1 MTAAAVSLLA
11 DALQGV
17 ALSDSAPVDDPATT
31 ESESDWSDAELRE
44 ADSHGNGAPPSAA
57 QGSGRPWAH
66 VSRAR
71 RRRREAK
78 AREAQM
84 RFQGAVAAEDGDA
97 EGSGVFLGDLDASAA
112 IHVLSHLS
120 PVDRARVAAC
130 RRSERAAL
138 ASPGSRAH
146 HPSQFEHH
154 HPGRLAVQRQP
165 GRPRFPRRAR
175 ARRSSN
181 LGGSADRGAVGP
193 LGVGA
198 LDDDAAGHLADAA
211 WREVDLRGA
220 ATPPP
225 SPPSARWRAAPSAAS
240 TSPDPAACAGVR
252 FWSSRADPQLRTLRA
267 ASLGDTGKFSAR
279 DCELV
284 FAACP
289 SLETFECDVGVSAAK
304 VKVDG
309 EYVRGT
315 AERDVAELLAKPQTR
330 VRRVKI
336 HSADAESASEMAV
349 AVAIAAADDRVRSL
363 DVSWGLKL
371 SDGAAA
377 GVADAMERHG
387 RAFPC
392 GDWPCERRTC
402 TTKGPSPSRGASSAR
417 RTRWRNTRRR
427 WRRRRGFARRA
438 KTATGTRARRRFP
451 NIGNRSAGSVGS
463 ISAPT

>member
-138 ASPGSRAH
+138 ASPGSAH
-146 HPSQFEHH
+146 TTPRSSNTTTPVGSPFSAS
-154 HPGRLAVQRQP
+154 PAGR
-165 GRPRFPRRAR
+165 GFPRRR

-240 TSPDPAACAGVR
+240 TSPDPAACAG
-252 FWSSRADPQLRTLRA
+252 
-267 ASLGDTGKFSAR
+267 
-279 DCELV
+279 
-284 FAACP
+284 
-289 SLETFECDVGVSAAK
+289 
-304 VKVDG
+304 
-309 EYVRGT
+309 
-315 AERDVAELLAKPQTR
+315 
-330 VRRVKI
+330 
-336 HSADAESASEMAV
+336 
-349 AVAIAAADDRVRSL
+349 
-363 DVSWGLKL
+363 
-371 SDGAAA
+371 
-377 GVADAMERHG
+377 
-387 RAFPC
+387 
-392 GDWPCERRTC
+392 
-402 TTKGPSPSRGASSAR
+402 
-417 RTRWRNTRRR
+417 
-427 WRRRRGFARRA
+427 
-438 KTATGTRARRRFP
+438 
-451 NIGNRSAGSVGS
+451 
-463 ISAPT
+463 